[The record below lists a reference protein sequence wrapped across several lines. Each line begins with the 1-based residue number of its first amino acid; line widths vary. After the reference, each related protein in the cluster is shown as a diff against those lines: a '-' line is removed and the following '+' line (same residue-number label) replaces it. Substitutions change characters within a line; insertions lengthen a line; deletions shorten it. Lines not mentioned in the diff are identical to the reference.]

1 MDLSYVISTILSIFS
16 LCEEITGCF
25 DFLAI
30 LSATLFCSKPTVAS
44 AVCFK
49 CFYGSLLNVFITYL
63 VVVSMSF
70 WLNLLF
76 R

>member
-49 CFYGSLLNVFITYL
+49 CIYNIFSCSVNELLTEFAI
-63 VVVSMSF
+63 
-70 WLNLLF
+70 
-76 R
+76 